1 MGCNL
6 AVVVGANLF
15 AQLPNG
21 QIYRAN
27 KFAPTDRDVSR
38 NQLGLNGEADMPA
51 VKIQENF
58 EGLEI

>member
-15 AQLPNG
+15 AQLPDG

-38 NQLGLNGEADMPA
+38 NQIELNREVLMLA

-58 EGLEI
+58 EELGE